1 MITEH
6 KRFSNIL
13 KKYLIKLRLRGW
25 LAGHQFYSK
34 SNFQVYG
41 TDAQIMPIAQLLM
54 QCGYEVRG
62 FRTGISAY
70 LINHQQ
76 PKYYPQAKLALARM
90 LKKGVDKNKKPA
102 NLLT

>member
-41 TDAQIMPIAQLLM
+41 TEAQIMPIAQLLM

-62 FRTGISAY
+62 FRTGFSAY
-70 LINHQQ
+70 LIGYKQ
-76 PKYYPQAKLALARM
+76 PNYYPQAKLALARM
-90 LKKGVDKNKKPA
+90 LKKG
-102 NLLT
+102 LTKRKTLA